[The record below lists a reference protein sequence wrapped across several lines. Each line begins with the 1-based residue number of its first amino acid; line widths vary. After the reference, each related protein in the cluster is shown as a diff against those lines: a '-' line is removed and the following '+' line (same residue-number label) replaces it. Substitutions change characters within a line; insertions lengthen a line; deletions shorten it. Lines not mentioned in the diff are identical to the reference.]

1 MALTINLPFNNIVYI
16 FKRKACILYK
26 TFYRNTNYFIVFLH
40 SGKNTEL
47 KTSTNSLDLRKIACL
62 TFKNVRAQKIL
73 ILSTF

>member
-1 MALTINLPFNNIVYI
+1 MNAVISET
-16 FKRKACILYK
+16 RKAAKLG
-26 TFYRNTNYFIVFLH
+26 LH
-40 SGKNTEL
+40 SGKNAML